1 MPSKLII
8 YPTDKLSK
16 NDDIIFFNNLIK
28 QNINKNI
35 LNDFNY
41 KIVKPYGLDPLS
53 IKNDFGKIPKVYDK
67 FIKIL
72 SIQLNTLH
80 SENKN
85 ERYWSI
91 ILGAWLRDLIMT
103 TYNRYN
109 SIQEAFNKND
119 INAILTI
126 DDRKHNSTSEEIKD
140 FMSYTNDLLFDA
152 ILITKILDLTKYKNK
167 INKIIPSESKSFLKY
182 NPTKYSKKIPLK
194 KNLKNFVKLFRF
206 FKKEDDAFIIGSGLP
221 FIQEIMLQINLK
233 QFPQYWEIPK
243 VEYLS
248 FQKFL
253 RDKIDLNN
261 KAENEFEMIL
271 AKLIPH
277 YLPLSVVENYKQIL
291 LFCEKLPWP
300 KRPKFV
306 FTSESFGDSG
316 IFQFWLAD
324 KVDKGFSYFVGQHG
338 LGYLE
343 LLEKKDRIEFKTS
356 DKLFAWGNSKFDKKI
371 VPLFNIKVTGKKEI
385 KNQGDK
391 LVVVTRS
398 SGVRSIQ
405 YDRLEYG
412 RRLNMQTLFLLENL
426 DEKIKKKTI
435 LRLHQNYKR
444 GLYEEF
450 DNFLKNNILFKI
462 DQNTNYF
469 KLIKQ
474 SKLVIFNDISSGFL
488 NNLTINCPSICFLP
502 IGLGFIHDENKED
515 YLKLLNNQLMFDDI
529 NKLTRHI
536 NSIWSDVNKW
546 WDNPNLNKVRK
557 EFCLKYSMYPP
568 NSAMK
573 KFSNLLIKNI
583 NQIN

>member
-53 IKNDFGKIPKVYDK
+53 IKNDPGKLAKVYDK

-72 SIQLNTLH
+72 SIQLNKLH

-91 ILGAWLRDLIMT
+91 ILGVWLRDLIRT

-119 INAILTI
+119 INSILTI

-167 INKIIPSESKSFLKY
+167 INKIIPSESKSFIKY
-182 NPTKYSKKIPLK
+182 NPKKYNKKISLK
-194 KNLKNFVKLFRF
+194 KNLKNLFKLFRF
-206 FKKEDDAFIIGSGLP
+206 FKKEDDAFIISSGLP

-306 FTSESFGDSG
+306 FTSDSFGASG
-316 IFQFWLAD
+316 VFQFWLAD

-343 LLEKKDRIEFKTS
+343 LIEKKDHIEFKTS
-356 DKLFAWGNSKFDKKI
+356 DKFFAWGNSKFDKKI
-371 VPLFNIKVTGKKEI
+371 VPLFNTKVVGKKEI
-385 KNQGDK
+385 QNHGDK

-398 SGVRSIQ
+398 SGVRVIH

-412 RRLNMQTLFLLENL
+412 SLLNKQTLFLLENL

-435 LRLHQNYKR
+435 
-444 GLYEEF
+444 
-450 DNFLKNNILFKI
+450 
-462 DQNTNYF
+462 
-469 KLIKQ
+469 
-474 SKLVIFNDISSGFL
+474 
-488 NNLTINCPSICFLP
+488 
-502 IGLGFIHDENKED
+502 
-515 YLKLLNNQLMFDDI
+515 
-529 NKLTRHI
+529 
-536 NSIWSDVNKW
+536 
-546 WDNPNLNKVRK
+546 
-557 EFCLKYSMYPP
+557 
-568 NSAMK
+568 
-573 KFSNLLIKNI
+573 
-583 NQIN
+583 